1 MQLNIFS
8 LVLSNPQ
15 LTIFLHIFFNNYQ
28 SCFNS
33 ARLRIEVFILRS
45 TFNQRQQG
53 MYVNYAEYRVISCM
67 NIFLI
72 VHHTSLN
79 TYVISLQNTTRF
91 YVFSKVIYP
100 KYSKHWPYTVAHT
113 IDCSKMLNHGLNH
126 GLLL

>member
-15 LTIFLHIFFNNYQ
+15 LTFFLTYFFNNHQ

-72 VHHTSLN
+72 VNHTSVN
-79 TYVISLQNTTRF
+79 AYVISLQKYNTFF
-91 YVFSKVIYP
+91 YVFSLIFADLSSPCLK
-100 KYSKHWPYTVAHT
+100 AF
-113 IDCSKMLNHGLNH
+113 LNFLRRIWET
-126 GLLL
+126 L